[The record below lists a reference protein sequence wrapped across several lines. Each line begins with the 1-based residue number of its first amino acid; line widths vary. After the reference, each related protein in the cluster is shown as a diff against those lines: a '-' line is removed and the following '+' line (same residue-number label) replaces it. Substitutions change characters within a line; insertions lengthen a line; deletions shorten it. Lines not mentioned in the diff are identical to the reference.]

1 MIENIRLKSDDNG
14 APDVQCQIMYTY
26 LWEGTMGIDL
36 SSNHPA
42 RFKPGDLVQVV
53 GPGPRSRDEGE
64 VVDVVR
70 GFDYIHRYHVRFSD
84 GSSARF
90 FGFEL
95 QLRSTPDAALTEEL
109 PAEQPD
115 RKKKAV

>member
-1 MIENIRLKSDDNG
+1 M
-14 APDVQCQIMYTY
+14 
-26 LWEGTMGIDL
+26 GTDL

-95 QLRSTPDAALTEEL
+95 QPRSTPDAALTEEL
-109 PAEQPD
+109 AAEQPD

>member
-1 MIENIRLKSDDNG
+1 MGHQTCNVGNVHIPSG
-14 APDVQCQIMYTY
+14 
-26 LWEGTMGIDL
+26 EGTMGIE
-36 SSNHPA
+36 STSPA
-42 RFKPGDLVQVV
+42 RFKTGDLVQVV
-53 GPGPRSRDEGE
+53 GPGPRNANEGE

-109 PAEQPD
+109 PAEQPGL
-115 RKKKAV
+115 KKKAV